1 MAGRMVEAAER
12 KLIYI
17 VDDDASVRDSL
28 CALLSAHGMRPVS
41 FPSAEDLLQDTS
53 EAHAFCAFID
63 LRMSGMG
70 GMELQKLLSKRAT
83 PVPVVILT
91 AHGDVPLA
99 VEAMRA
105 GAVDFIEKPASEE
118 QLLTAIESI
127 SNRLSNRPQVT
138 LPPAVVSERLARLT
152 VREKEVLDHIVLG
165 MTNKHIADELRISQ
179 RTVEIHRARIREK
192 MEARGLAD
200 LIRMMK

>member
-1 MAGRMVEAAER
+1 MKDDRAER
-12 KLIYI
+12 KLIYV
-17 VDDDASVRDSL
+17 VDDDESVRDSL

-41 FPSAEDLLQDTS
+41 FPSAENFLEQTREED
-53 EAHAFCAFID
+53 AYCAFID
-63 LRMSGMG
+63 LRMPGMG
-70 GMELQKLLSKRAT
+70 GMELQKLLAARSKLI
-83 PVPVVILT
+83 PVIILT

-105 GAVDFIEKPASEE
+105 GAVDFIEKPGSEE
-118 QLLTAIESI
+118 QLMAAIDAVE
-127 SNRLSNRPQVT
+127 NRLANRPHT
-138 LPPAVVSERLARLT
+138 KLPPGVVSERLARLT
-152 VREKEVLDHIVLG
+152 GREKEVLDHIVLG
-165 MTNKHIADELRISQ
+165 MTNKHIADELQISQ